1 MVKSHLEL
9 HFELKSTLTPEE
21 LHLEESDV
29 DQVPGEDYFLKNF
42 TNIFKDNP
50 KVRRYLSLCIL
61 CICVSKMSVNH
72 NPNLPLNTYNV
83 S

>member
-9 HFELKSTLTPEE
+9 HCELKSTLTPEE
-21 LHLEESDV
+21 LHMEESDV

-50 KVRRYLSLCIL
+50 KIRS
-61 CICVSKMSVNH
+61 
-72 NPNLPLNTYNV
+72 
-83 S
+83 